1 MRSTA
6 EAAIERHKIR
16 VMIVDDHE
24 VVRVG
29 VAAVLARQDGIAVV
43 AEASNGTDAIRL
55 FRRHHPDVTLLDL
68 NMPGMDGIAT
78 MRAIRDDFPHSR
90 FIVLTIRIGD
100 EDVHRALEAGAQ
112 GYLLKTASGAELV
125 ETVQAVHAGLHR
137 LSREATSR
145 LHDYPVASDLTPRE
159 LEVLRL
165 LARGLTNKEIGA
177 ALTVSETTAK
187 WFVKNILQ
195 KLAAN
200 DRTEAVT
207 TAFER
212 GILHH
217 P

>member
-1 MRSTA
+1 
-6 EAAIERHKIR
+6 
-16 VMIVDDHE
+16 MIVDDHE
-24 VVRVG
+24 VVRAG
-29 VAAVLARQDGIAVV
+29 VTAVLARQDDIVVV
-43 AEASNGTDAIRL
+43 AEASNGFDAIRL
-55 FRRHHPDVTLLDL
+55 FRSHRPDVTLLDL
-68 NMPGMDGIAT
+68 NMADMDGIAA
-78 MRAIRDDFPHSR
+78 MRTIRNDFPHSR
-90 FIVLTIRIGD
+90 FIVLTVRAGD
-100 EDVHRALEAGAQ
+100 EDVHRALEAGAH
-112 GYLLKTASGAELV
+112 GYLMKTASSAELV
-125 ETVQAVHAGLHR
+125 DAIKAVHAGLRR
-137 LSREATSR
+137 LSREAANQ
-145 LHDYPVASDLTPRE
+145 LHEHPVASDLTPRE

>member
-1 MRSTA
+1 
-6 EAAIERHKIR
+6 
-16 VMIVDDHE
+16 MIVDDHE
-24 VVRVG
+24 VVRAG

-43 AEASNGTDAIRL
+43 AEASNGSDAVRL
-55 FRRHHPDVTLLDL
+55 FRSHRPDVTLIDL
-68 NMPGMDGIAT
+68 NMPGMDGMAT

-90 FIVLTIRIGD
+90 FIVLTVRVGD
-100 EDVHRALEAGAQ
+100 EDVHRALEAGVQ
-112 GYLLKTASGAELV
+112 GYLLKTASSTELV
-125 ETVQAVHAGLHR
+125 DTIQAVHAGLRR
-137 LSREATSR
+137 LSREAADR
-145 LHDYPVASDLTPRE
+145 LHEYPVASDLTPRE

-177 ALTVSETTAK
+177 ALAVSQTTAK

>member
-1 MRSTA
+1 
-6 EAAIERHKIR
+6 
-16 VMIVDDHE
+16 MIVDDHE
-24 VVRVG
+24 VVRAG
-29 VAAVLARQDGIAVV
+29 VSAVLARQDDIAVV
-43 AEASNGTDAIRL
+43 AEASNGSDAIRL
-55 FRRHHPDVTLLDL
+55 FRSHRPDVTLLDL
-68 NMPGMDGIAT
+68 NMADMDGIAA
-78 MRAIRDDFPHSR
+78 MRAIRNDFPHSR
-90 FIVLTIRIGD
+90 FIVLTVRAGD

-112 GYLLKTASGAELV
+112 GYLMKTASSAELV
-125 ETVQAVHAGLHR
+125 DAIKAVHAGLRR
-137 LSREATSR
+137 LSREAATR
-145 LHDYPVASDLTPRE
+145 LHEHPVASDLTPRE

-177 ALTVSETTAK
+177 ALSVSETTAK